1 MANDLR
7 TRYEIELAIE
17 GTDKLNSQVAN
28 IDRSLEAI
36 SKNAKSLK
44 FDDAAKGVADLEKYM
59 NGLLESESDCT
70 KQWSEFER
78 ASTKAYNDL
87 EKEAVRLNHS
97 ISEQGRLQR
106 ERIKELEQE
115 KSALGST
122 KEEKARAREIDKE
135 IASIRKQVVVASD
148 AELQSMQKANVNA
161 RARLKLL
168 QQESKAQ
175 KAQGKEQKTLLQL
188 IKEDLKPLKD
198 KIAAQK
204 EFIKSLS
211 TTEDKYLAI
220 KKAAKGAM
228 SIGGKAL
235 KGAGVVAGAAF
246 AIGGM
251 AVASADKQ
259 VTQETEARRMKGGGS
274 LEEKQNTLLEL
285 YGKTGADYSTIVDA
299 INRVYGLL
307 GNVSKRE
314 LVEAATAE
322 IKMPGAAA
330 ILRQQNTEGVKAQD
344 FTAYLNRMRSIQ
356 SVTGASTEQ
365 IANASSYISNLRQR
379 NFSGASEAELQT
391 LYLAL
396 QNSGA
401 YDSEEELQRAFT
413 RFVRKQRDSGESVF
427 ALAQKWQNSGEW
439 TKSAEGATDKTQV
452 ANTIGN
458 LDFAKMGE
466 LNRVKDFNAPQETAA
481 EKTSREL
488 RELEVL
494 KDKFLIQVLKAIAPM
509 LEDERL
515 SKLVDSS
522 LKLIQKLAD
531 FLIPLIEKLS
541 PYLQKMVDLIIKLAD
556 FLLPILDKVLP
567 YVDKVVDYFIEL
579 FDLADDIAEAANQNG
594 KEAQRQA
601 DALFNL
607 AGYLA
612 DAVKKLT
619 GSETQRQVDA
629 AKEGNAAGMTANS
642 GGGGMKMMADGGLT
656 AMPSICGETAFPEF
670 VIPTDPA
677 RRGRAEQIMQTVS
690 QTFNMGGSET
700 TAMSLAQAVRS
711 RQFTYETGRIGMLNR
726 RLGVV

>member
-1 MANDLR
+1 MPEK
-7 TRYEIELAIE
+7 TRYEIQLEIE
-17 GTDKLNSQVAN
+17 GGDLVSAQIDK
-28 IDRSLEAI
+28 IDRALLDV
-36 SKNAKSLK
+36 SKNAKSLN
-44 FDDAAKGVADLEKYM
+44 FEAANQTLADLERQM
-59 NGLLESESDCT
+59 NELAESGEDATEQMEAFDRASN
-70 KQWSEFER
+70 KAYAELER
-78 ASTKAYNDL
+78 A
-87 EKEAVRLNHS
+87 AVRLNHS
-97 ISEQGRLQR
+97 ISEQGKAQR

-115 KSALGST
+115 KAALDKTAEG
-122 KEEKARAREIDKE
+122 KARAREIDKE
-135 IASIRKQVVVASD
+135 LKDLRRQVVDVSD
-148 AELQSMQKANVNA
+148 DELSTMIKQNVQA
-161 RARLKLL
+161 RARIKLL
-168 QQESKAQ
+168 QQTAKQQ
-175 KAQGKEQKTLLQL
+175 KTEQKQQKTLLQL
-188 IKEDLKPLKD
+188 IKEDLKPLQEKL
-198 KIAAQK
+198 KLQK
-204 EFIKSLS
+204 EFLASLK
-211 TTEDKYLAI
+211 TQEGRYLAL

-235 KGAGVVAGAAF
+235 KGAGMVAGGLM

-259 VTQETEARRMKGGGS
+259 VTQETEARRIKGGGS
-274 LEEKQNTLLEL
+274 LEEKRDTLLEL

-307 GNVSKRE
+307 GNVSKKE

-365 IANASSYISNLRQR
+365 ITNASNYISNLRQS

-396 QNSGA
+396 QNAGA
-401 YDSEEELQRAFT
+401 YDNEEELQRAFT
-413 RFVRKQRDSGESVF
+413 RFVRKQRDSGEDVF

-439 TKSAEGATDKTQV
+439 AKSAYGATDKTQV

-466 LNRVKDFNAPQETAA
+466 LNRVKDFNAPQETDA
-481 EKTSREL
+481 EKTAREI
-488 RELEVL
+488 RDMEVL
-494 KDKFLIQVLKAIAPM
+494 KDKFLINILKAIQP
-509 LEDERL
+509 LLKDDGL
-515 SKLVDSS
+515 KNLVESA
-522 LKLIQKLAD
+522 LKLIQKLSE
-531 FLIPLIEKLS
+531 FLIPILEKL
-541 PYLQKMVDLIIKLAD
+541 
-556 FLLPILDKVLP
+556 LPHINTVIDTILGIFGIVSDM
-567 YVDKVVDYFIEL
+567 
-579 FDLADDIAEAANQNG
+579 AEAVEKQN
-594 KEAQRQA
+594 E
-601 DALFNL
+601 
-607 AGYLA
+607 
-612 DAVKKLT
+612 
-619 GSETQRQVDA
+619 SEIQRQVKA
-629 AKEGNAAGMTANS
+629 AEEGSVAGMMVYS
-642 GGGGMKMMADGGLT
+642 GGGGMKMLADGGLT

-670 VIPTDPA
+670 VIPTDPS